1 MDDIPMTDNIPTA
14 DDISRV
20 DNIPTDDVS
29 MMGNTPMMDSF
40 PMTRPRRGRTGRRRI
55 GILAAL
61 LVVIA
66 LIAGGAL
73 LISSRPA
80 NSAGPGVAHI
90 GATATTTGQSQARS
104 GSTPTAEAY
113 SACMRSHGVPNFPD
127 PDSQGRIAIKGG
139 QSANG
144 TKFGLDPNSPG
155 FQTARKACQS
165 LQPGGKVTPA
175 QQAQRRSQE
184 LKFSACMR
192 AHGVPKYPDPDST
205 GGMQL
210 RAGPGTGIN
219 PSSPQFQAAQKAC
232 QSLQPGGSRGESIQ
246 DIGSGPIGSG
256 PIGSG
261 K

>member
-1 MDDIPMTDNIPTA
+1 MDNSPTTDNIPTT
-14 DDISRV
+14 DDISMT
-20 DNIPTDDVS
+20 DYIPTDS
-29 MMGNTPMMDSF
+29 LPTF
-40 PMTRPRRGRTGRRRI
+40 QPRRGRTRRRRT
-55 GILAAL
+55 GVVAAV

-66 LIAGGAL
+66 LGAGGFAL
-73 LISSRPA
+73 AARPT
-80 NSAGPGVAHI
+80 NSAGPGVAHV
-90 GATATTTGQSQARS
+90 GATATTTGQSSARS
-104 GSTPTAEAY
+104 GSTPTAAAY

-155 FQTARKACQS
+155 FQTAQKACKS
-165 LQPGGKVTPA
+165 LQPGGNVTPA
-175 QQAQRRSQE
+175 QKAQMRSQE

-192 AHGVPKYPDPDST
+192 SHGVPKFPDPDSN

-210 RAGPGTGIN
+210 RAGPGTGID

-232 QSLQPGGSRGESIQ
+232 QALQPGGGPG
-246 DIGSGPIGSG
+246 DIAVGPG
-256 PIGSG
+256 PTGSG